1 MANYPYQA
9 YAQRVKVTPLL
20 SLALLAALPA
30 RAAAQV
36 TIHEVC
42 ASNIDLVNDEDGK
55 SSDWIEL
62 WNHGAEEIDLTGWH
76 LSDDPDELEAWTLP
90 PLSIPPQQGALIWAS
105 GRGTD
110 RPVGPHYHTFVRQ
123 GSPGR
128 YFAVNTEPPAS

>member
-20 SLALLAALPA
+20 SLALLAALPGI
-30 RAAAQV
+30 AAAQV

-62 WNHGAEEIDLTGWH
+62 WNHPVQLRFGRSLRPSEGGSWEHFIVLAAEAGRAT
-76 LSDDPDELEAWTLP
+76 ACR
-90 PLSIPPQQGALIWAS
+90 QQCKCVL
-105 GRGTD
+105 RM
-110 RPVGPHYHTFVRQ
+110 
-123 GSPGR
+123 
-128 YFAVNTEPPAS
+128 